1 MGVERVAHWCILAL
15 DRRASST
22 LRGRLSKH
30 AVRTLCHGTRCHDQ
44 RHVHAICIGLS
55 CSSEAFLFAA
65 RVASRVLARTAR
77 GRPWSRLR
85 HAEGQP
91 RGVSMT
97 MTPDFL
103 IPELFLFESIIINL
117 RCRAAWAYG
126 SCCAPAHL
134 QFPKNPSHGQRTRA
148 CIATTSEHSG
158 EIAGCIMSYFWSRS
172 FFTSRTAL

>member
-1 MGVERVAHWCILAL
+1 MGIERVAHWCILAL

-55 CSSEAFLFAA
+55 GSSEAFLFAA

-97 MTPDFL
+97 MTWVSQRFL
-103 IPELFLFESIIINL
+103 DPRALFVREHNRKFALPCLHGHTAHAVRL
-117 RCRAAWAYG
+117 RTCN
-126 SCCAPAHL
+126 S
-134 QFPKNPSHGQRTRA
+134 QRTL
-148 CIATTSEHSG
+148 
-158 EIAGCIMSYFWSRS
+158 
-172 FFTSRTAL
+172 RTAKEPVYA